1 MKYAI
6 AAAVL
11 AFSSS
16 TVLAAGQVPELDP
29 NVVAA
34 QGSFTEGSQTVPTGT
49 LPTSNSSP
57 VPEADVLGML
67 AAGAAVVGG
76 LALRRRNRK

>member
-16 TVLAAGQVPELDP
+16 TVLAAAQVPELDP

-34 QGSFTEGSQTVPTGT
+34 QGSFTEGSQTIPTGG
-49 LPTSNSSP
+49 LPTSSP

-67 AAGAAVVGG
+67 AAGVAIVGG
-76 LALRRRNRK
+76 VALRRRNRK